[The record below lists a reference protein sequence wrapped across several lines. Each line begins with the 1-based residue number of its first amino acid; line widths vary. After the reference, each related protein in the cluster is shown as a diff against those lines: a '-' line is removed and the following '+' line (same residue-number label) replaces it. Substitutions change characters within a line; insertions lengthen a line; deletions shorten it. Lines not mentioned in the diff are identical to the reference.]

1 MPYCGISFEMATCLC
16 PSALVP
22 VLLCEVTAGCPTEI
36 LKEEGVTLAHGF
48 KGFLPVYYCREC
60 KMVRTVLGGRNVG
73 EAYSVAVNRE
83 WRTQAGTRG
92 DRNPTRPI
100 PSDQLLL
107 ARPCFLEVSVFRGSL
122 QALYGLQGAFQIPSS
137 SGWL

>member
-1 MPYCGISFEMATCLC
+1 MA
-16 PSALVP
+16 S
-22 VLLCEVTAGCPTEI
+22 
-36 LKEEGVTLAHGF
+36 

-83 WRTQAGTRG
+83 RRTQAGTRG

-100 PSDQLLL
+100 PSDQLLF
-107 ARPCFLEVSVFRGSL
+107 ARPCFLEFQCSKYRCRHFMACREHFRF
-122 QALYGLQGAFQIPSS
+122 QAALAGCEFHILSP
-137 SGWL
+137 